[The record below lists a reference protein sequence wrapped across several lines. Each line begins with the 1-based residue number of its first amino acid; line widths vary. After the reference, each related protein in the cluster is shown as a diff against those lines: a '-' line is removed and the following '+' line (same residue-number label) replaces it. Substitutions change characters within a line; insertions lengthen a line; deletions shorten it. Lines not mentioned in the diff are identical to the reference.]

1 MITGIESTY
10 IPTKD
15 RQDGILHTKKSSNA
29 KSVGDRVSLHA
40 ESLTLA
46 AYTPTQAVQREPYAE
61 FSDLREL
68 VARLLLHQGE
78 TSEDAVDKKS
88 ITQEEAQ
95 QLIAEDGYWG
105 IEKTSDRIVQFAI
118 AAAGND
124 PGRLDA
130 IKAGIEKGFSMAVD
144 AFGGTLPEISF
155 KTHDA
160 IMEKLDAWAASSG

>member
-15 RQDGILHTKKSSNA
+15 RQDGILHTKKSPNA
-29 KSVGDRVSLHA
+29 KSVSDRVFLHA
-40 ESLTLA
+40 ESLTLV

-68 VARLLLHQGE
+68 VARLLLHQGK
-78 TSEDAVDKKS
+78 TSEDAVDKKG
-88 ITQEEAQ
+88 ITQAEAQ
-95 QLIAEDGYWG
+95 QLISEDGYWG
-105 IEKTSDRIVQFAI
+105 TEKTSDRIVQFAI

-130 IKAGIEKGFSMAVD
+130 IKASIEKGFSMAAD

>member
-15 RQDGILHTKKSSNA
+15 RQDGILHTKKSPNA
-29 KSVGDRVSLHA
+29 KPIGDRVFLHA
-40 ESLTLA
+40 ESLTLV

-61 FSDLREL
+61 FGDLREL
-68 VARLLLHQGE
+68 VARLLLHQGK

-130 IKAGIEKGFSMAVD
+130 IKASIEKGFSMAAD

>member
-15 RQDGILHTKKSSNA
+15 HQDGIPHTNESPNA
-29 KSVGDRVSLHA
+29 KSAGDRVSLHV
-40 ESLTLA
+40 EPLTLA
-46 AYTPTQAVQREPYAE
+46 TYTPAQTVQREPDAE
-61 FSDLREL
+61 FSVLREL
-68 VARLLLHQGE
+68 IERLLLHQGE
-78 TSEDAVDKKS
+78 ISENADGKKG
-88 ITQEEAQ
+88 ITQAEAK
-95 QLIAEDGYWG
+95 QLISEDGYWG

-124 PGRLDA
+124 PERLDA
-130 IKAGIEKGFSMAVD
+130 IKAAIEKGFSMAAD

-160 IMEKLDAWAASSG
+160 IMEKLDAWATSSG

>member
-40 ESLTLA
+40 ESLTLVT
-46 AYTPTQAVQREPYAE
+46 YTPTQAVQGPCAE

-68 VARLLLHQGE
+68 VARLLLHQGK

-130 IKAGIEKGFSMAVD
+130 IKAGIEKGFSMAAD

-160 IMEKLDAWAASSG
+160 IMDKLDAWAASLG

>member
-29 KSVGDRVSLHA
+29 KSVNDRVSLHA
-40 ESLTLA
+40 ESLTLVT
-46 AYTPTQAVQREPYAE
+46 YTPTQAVQREPYAE

-68 VARLLLHQGE
+68 VARLLLHQGK
-78 TSEDAVDKKS
+78 TSEDAVDKKG
-88 ITQEEAQ
+88 ITQAEAQ
-95 QLIAEDGYWG
+95 QLISEDGYWG
-105 IEKTSDRIVQFAI
+105 TEKTSDRIVQFAI

-130 IKAGIEKGFSMAVD
+130 IKAGIEKGFSMAAD

-160 IMEKLDAWAASSG
+160 IMDKLDAWAASSG

>member
-15 RQDGILHTKKSSNA
+15 RQDGILHTKKSPNA
-29 KSVGDRVSLHA
+29 KPVGDRVFLHA
-40 ESLTLA
+40 ESLTLV

-68 VARLLLHQGE
+68 VARLLLHQGK

-130 IKAGIEKGFSMAVD
+130 IKAGIEKGFSMAAD

-160 IMEKLDAWAASSG
+160 IMDKLDAWAASYG

>member
-15 RQDGILHTKKSSNA
+15 RQDGILHTKRSSNA

-40 ESLTLA
+40 ESLTLVT
-46 AYTPTQAVQREPYAE
+46 YTPTQAVQREPYAE

-95 QLIAEDGYWG
+95 QLISEDGYWG

-130 IKAGIEKGFSMAVD
+130 IKASIEKGFSMAAD

>member
-29 KSVGDRVSLHA
+29 KSVGDRVFLHA
-40 ESLTLA
+40 ESLTLVT
-46 AYTPTQAVQREPYAE
+46 YTPTQAVQREPYAE

-68 VARLLLHQGE
+68 VARLLLHQGK
-78 TSEDAVDKKS
+78 TSEDAVDKKG
-88 ITQEEAQ
+88 ITQAEAQ
-95 QLIAEDGYWG
+95 QLISEDGYWG

-130 IKAGIEKGFSMAVD
+130 IKAGIEKGFSMAAD

>member
-15 RQDGILHTKKSSNA
+15 RQDGILHTKKSPNA
-29 KSVGDRVSLHA
+29 KPVGDRVFLHA
-40 ESLTLA
+40 ESLTLV

-68 VARLLLHQGE
+68 VARLLLHQGK

-130 IKAGIEKGFSMAVD
+130 IKAGIEKGFSMAAD